1 MAQFLHHDADF
12 RDLLD
17 TVAQRSPLKA
27 VAMVEKDYWIVHT
40 LWGLQQVGLPFQF
53 KGGTSLSKAYGLT
66 QRFSED
72 IDLIVDHTAW
82 PAAAQNPLPSV
93 DADKWHSSGKQ
104 AIAQRKSFWTEM
116 VQRLNVPDV
125 LLELDH
131 TADEDYR
138 NIKVVATYPGHHV
151 ATFAAPAS
159 AIKPFVLVELT
170 YTAPGRGA
178 APPSIQRAVTSYTH
192 GYVATTGV
200 FAANPSLNTS
210 LERVSCVHPLVTLL
224 EKLDAIT
231 KRYARDTHFDASA
244 FTRHYGDA
252 ACIIRQIAQCE
263 ALPYSLPELHRQML
277 DAKQLRRHVTDKD
290 PAFLLT
296 DPEKASKVRAA
307 HDALSP
313 MFWAE
318 QMTLDEAIDT
328 IREWLAGAPVGQPT

>member
-1 MAQFLHHDADF
+1 MAQFLHHDTDF

-40 LWGLQQVGLPFQF
+40 LWGLQQAGLPFQF

-82 PAAAQNPLPSV
+82 PAAARDPLPRV
-93 DADKWHSSGKQ
+93 DADKWHSSGRQ
-104 AIAQRKSFWTEM
+104 AIAQRRSFWTEV
-116 VQRLNVPDV
+116 VQRLDVPDV

-131 TADEDYR
+131 TADQDYR
-138 NIKVVATYPGHHV
+138 NIKVVATYPGHHN
-151 ATFAAPAS
+151 ATFASPTS
-159 AIKPFVLVELT
+159 VIKPFVLVELT
-170 YTAPGRGA
+170 YTAPGRGV
-178 APPSIQRAVTSYTH
+178 APPATQRPVTSYTH
-192 GYVATTGV
+192 GFVAASGA
-200 FAANPSLNTS
+200 FAANPGLDTS
-210 LERVSCVHPLVTLL
+210 LASVSCVHPMVTLL

-231 KRYARDTHFDASA
+231 KRYARDKTFDASS

-263 ALPYSLPELHRQML
+263 ALPYTLADLHRQML
-277 DAKQLRRHVTDKD
+277 DSKQLRLHVTDKD

-307 HDALSP
+307 HDALRP

-328 IREWLAGAPVGQPT
+328 IRVWLAGAPMGQPT